1 VTTITRRAFT
11 QGVSAALAGPTLL
24 LGQRS
29 ATLGSGHHVYEFAAD
44 WGTLPNSVRWGYTHG
59 VAVDSQQRVLI
70 HNRSKDA
77 VAFFDHEGK
86 FIKSWGQ
93 DFELGA
99 HGMLLNVEN
108 GVEYL
113 YLADPERHL
122 VAKTTLDGERLWVLR
137 YPRECSAY
145 QREEQYKP
153 TNVAVAPNGDIYVAD
168 GYGLS
173 WIHQYN
179 AKAEY
184 IRSWGGKGKEAG
196 QLDCPHGIWIDTRGP
211 QPVIVVADRTNQR
224 LQTFSLQGQHLGF
237 VTDELRRPCH
247 FDQKNGELLIPD
259 LYGRLTIFDKNNKLI
274 THLGDNPE
282 IWKTKGWPNVP
293 HEMRVTGKFV
303 SPHAACWDSQGNIY
317 VVEWIPDGRVTKLRR
332 V

>member
-1 VTTITRRAFT
+1 MGMTRREF
-11 QGVSAALAGPTLL
+11 VAAAAAGPTLL
-24 LGQRS
+24 LAQRA
-29 ATLGSGHHVYEFAAD
+29 ATVGSGHHVYEFVPD
-44 WGTLPNSVRWGYTHG
+44 WGTLPNGVRWGYTHG
-59 VAVDSQQRVLI
+59 VAIDSEQRILI

-77 VAFFDHEGK
+77 VAILDSQGK
-86 FIKSWGQ
+86 FVKSWGR

-99 HGMLLNVEN
+99 HGMLINKE
-108 GVEYL
+108 GGQEFL

-145 QREEQYKP
+145 QKEEQYKP

-196 QLDCPHGIWIDTRGP
+196 QLDCPHGIWIDTRGT
-211 QPVIVVADRTNQR
+211 QPIIVVADRTNQR
-224 LQTFSLQGQHLGF
+224 LQNFSLDGKHLGF
-237 VTDELRRPCH
+237 ITDELRRPCH

-259 LYGRLTIFDKNNKLI
+259 LWGRLTIFDKDNKLI
-274 THLGDNPE
+274 AHLGDNPE
-282 IWKTKGWPNVP
+282 IWKARGWPNVP
-293 HEMRVTGKFV
+293 HEMRITGKFV
-303 SPHAACWDSQGNIY
+303 SPHAACWDAQGNIY

>member
-1 VTTITRRAFT
+1 MGITRRTFVGTA
-11 QGVSAALAGPTLL
+11 VVAPTLL
-24 LGQRS
+24 RS
-29 ATLGSGHHVYEFAAD
+29 SKAATLGSGHHTYEFVPD
-44 WGTLPNSVRWGYTHG
+44 WGKLPNSVQWGYTHG
-59 VAVDSQQRVLI
+59 VEIDSQQRVLI

-77 VAFFDHEGK
+77 VAIFDDQGK
-86 FIKSWGQ
+86 FIKSWGE
-93 DFELGA
+93 DFAPGA
-99 HGMLLNVEN
+99 HGMLLEKE
-108 GVEYL
+108 GSEEFL

-122 VAKTTLDGERLWVLR
+122 VAKTTLDGERIWVLR

-153 TNVAVAPNGDIYVAD
+153 TNVAIGPNGDIYVAD

-179 AKAEY
+179 AKLDY

-196 QLDCPHGIWIDTRGP
+196 QLDCPHGIWIDTRGA
-211 QPVIVVADRTNQR
+211 QPIIVVADRTNQR
-224 LQTFSLQGQHLGF
+224 LQTFSLDGKHLGF

-259 LYGRLTIFDKNNKLI
+259 LWGRVTIFDKNNKLV

-282 IWKTKGWPNVP
+282 IWRTKGWPNVP

-303 SPHAACWDSQGNIY
+303 SPHAACWDAQGNIY